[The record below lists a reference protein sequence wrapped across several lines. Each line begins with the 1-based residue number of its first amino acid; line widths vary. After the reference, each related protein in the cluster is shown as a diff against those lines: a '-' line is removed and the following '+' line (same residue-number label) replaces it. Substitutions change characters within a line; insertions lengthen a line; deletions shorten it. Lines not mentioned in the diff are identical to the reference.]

1 MFELV
6 ERQPSHFSNPDVLNL
21 TPGEAVQ
28 GGRAKGSLSL
38 WFSGNCMENCTLTS
52 GVFPFALIVGLELL
66 GQFNSLVFNQWF
78 RFPWYLGVIFR
89 RSLNGDWIKKG
100 SGYYNNMNL

>member
-1 MFELV
+1 MRLCREAELRGV
-6 ERQPSHFSNPDVLNL
+6 CPFDFLGIV
-21 TPGEAVQ
+21 
-28 GGRAKGSLSL
+28 
-38 WFSGNCMENCTLTS
+38 WNCTLTS
-52 GVFPFALIVGLELL
+52 GVFPSALIVGLELL